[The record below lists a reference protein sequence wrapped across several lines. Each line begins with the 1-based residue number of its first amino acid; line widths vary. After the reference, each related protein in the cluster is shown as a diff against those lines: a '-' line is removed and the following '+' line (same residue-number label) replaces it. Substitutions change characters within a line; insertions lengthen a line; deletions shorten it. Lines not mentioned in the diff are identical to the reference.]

1 MSLTIQTLSG
11 TSNKESTG
19 LMDPIQSS
27 KMQISTVEQISGAGF
42 PDQFIHDA
50 GIVDAAAGDDHH
62 SGNIAAQVEQRMEL
76 HCGFAASELSPRKKR
91 QTQIDDGGVHRI
103 DGLLQ
108 FQTKGFIRI
117 QLTSFRYQELGEVG
131 VDPPIAHV
139 IRMRERIARNST
151 ANTHVIQLGG
161 SSSQTRFN
169 ISKTLA
175 ISQLCKSH
183 CQKLIPRRKALD
195 FVIAAV
201 SLNTQ
206 TKFIARNKVH
216 QLRKDR
222 LTSVHRRPPSAKLP
236 KEQLRLGSNR

>member
-1 MSLTIQTLSG
+1 MPVLNGS
-11 TSNKESTG
+11 
-19 LMDPIQSS
+19 
-27 KMQISTVEQISGAGF
+27 
-42 PDQFIHDA
+42 
-50 GIVDAAAGDDHH
+50 AAGRVITRYKTYT
-62 SGNIAAQVEQRMEL
+62 SYNVL
-76 HCGFAASELSPRKKR
+76 HL
-91 QTQIDDGGVHRI
+91 V
-103 DGLLQ
+103 
-108 FQTKGFIRI
+108 IRI
-117 QLTSFRYQELGEVG
+117 FVTVTSFRYQDLSEIS
-131 VDPPIAHV
+131 VDPPIAHL
-139 IRMRERIARNST
+139 IRVRECIARHST
-151 ANTHVIQLGG
+151 ANTHVIQLAG

-183 CQKLIPRRKALD
+183 CQKLIPTRKTLD

-206 TKFIARNKVH
+206 TELIARNKVH